1 MSTDKMWEILR
12 AVLMEDHPIQ
22 RISKSGD
29 FRFIM
34 PNPFPLPQPMDKTW
48 RSRLEIIVD
57 SDTVKKTSKP
67 LAKLMGSVVGDTML
81 LEKDHVGSMFVLLAI
96 VHEHAL
102 DILPAK
108 ILISELQS
116 LVHHA
121 DKYGLVHRLGT
132 YLKRWMPKQE
142 EWTDPQFWDDT
153 AHTAWIAS
161 TIGAKDIYEEVIARL
176 AIQYTNVPSKD
187 HLVNRWS
194 DSVRIYETV
203 QVDVEKLR
211 QKGMVV
217 VRQKLKDFYDNAS
230 KKKNCQK
237 KQATAEEREKCNLE
251 IASSFKY
258 AIKAAGPEFESFF
271 EYTGDGDGTLIEKM
285 DKCTLEIL
293 KTKCP
298 TIEGH
303 ETCDPF
309 VKTFRVDVRNQ
320 EGLSLEL
327 TDEQKKDFTRRALI
341 SGWGAPKTTLN

>member
-1 MSTDKMWEILR
+1 
-12 AVLMEDHPIQ
+12 
-22 RISKSGD
+22 
-29 FRFIM
+29 M
-34 PNPFPLPQPMDKTW
+34 PNPFPPLEPMDKTR
-48 RSRLEIIVD
+48 RSHLKIIVD

-67 LAKLMGSVVGDTML
+67 LAELMGSVDGGIML
-81 LEKDHVGSMFVLLAI
+81 LEEDHVGSMFVLLAI
-96 VHEHAL
+96 VHERPL

-108 ILISELQS
+108 ISISELQS

-132 YLKRWMPKQE
+132 HLKGWMPKQE
-142 EWTDPQFWDDT
+142 EWTDPQIWNDT

-161 TIGAKDIYEEVIARL
+161 TIGAKDIYEQVIARL
-176 AIQYTNVPSKD
+176 AIKYTNVPSKD
-187 HLVNRWS
+187 DLINRWS
-194 DSVRIYETV
+194 DSVRLYETV
-203 QVDVEKLR
+203 QVDVEKFR

-217 VRQKLKDFYDNAS
+217 VRQKLKGFHDNAS
-230 KKKNCQK
+230 ENKNCQK
-237 KQATAEEREKCNLE
+237 EQATAEERKKCNFK
-251 IASSFKY
+251 IASSFKHT
-258 AIKAAGPEFESFF
+258 IKAAGPEFESFF

-303 ETCDPF
+303 ESCDPF